1 MERKINTDATGNR
14 EYGVG
19 FTGASEQARAC
30 VRAHTCAGGVFFV
43 GGCSA
48 DCKLHCGGG
57 KRVRGVGLSLLSFS
71 SLTWNFDPFNIP
83 VGAST
88 WKTHKKPKFPNANP
102 PSYSVSPCN
111 FYACMADSI
120 KAYSRNCNGNTVFAF
135 TSCVASRLRWLDAL

>member
-30 VRAHTCAGGVFFV
+30 MRAHTCAS

-71 SLTWNFDPFNIP
+71 SHTWNFDPFNIP

-88 WKTHKKPKFPNANP
+88 WKTHKNPKFPNANP